1 MHAGWFVDC
10 CIGGFLLL
18 QTFLGWRRGFLWQVA
33 GVASLAFGVL
43 LGLFFS
49 PFVGEFFSEHITSN
63 PFHAR
68 LLAFFL
74 IVGSVGLSLRLAAA
88 WAEVRTESGLPKKE
102 KELRRAEDRILGGI
116 FGAVKGSVLALVIIA
131 AAVSLQPESALW
143 NHSLL
148 ATPLSDA
155 GSRLLPGG
163 AAQDALH
170 WATRSATQLRKE
182 LDIK

>member
-1 MHAGWFVDC
+1 MQSGWLVDAS
-10 CIGGFLLL
+10 IAAFLLL
-18 QTFLGWRRGFLWQVA
+18 QTFLGWRRGFLWQAA
-33 GVASLAFGVL
+33 GVASIAFGVL

-49 PFVGEFFSEHITSN
+49 PALGDIFSDQITSN

-68 LLAFFL
+68 LIAFMFIL
-74 IVGSVGLSLRLAAA
+74 GSVGLSLRLAAA
-88 WAEVRTESGLPKKE
+88 WAEVSTERGLPKKE
-102 KELRRAEDRILGGI
+102 KEKRRAEDRILGGI
-116 FGAVKGSVLALVIIA
+116 FGAVKGSVIALVLIA
-131 AAVSLQPESALW
+131 AAVSLQPESTLW

-163 AAQDALH
+163 AAQDALQ
-170 WATRSATQLRKE
+170 WATRSVTQLCKE